1 MIWHVGKLWQRKC
14 LSLCW
19 NTINTAET
27 GRKCQNNAGL
37 RPSSSDTQSSEHYV
51 PPPLLLT
58 PTSQRNQTDLIPD
71 CAISWFQKRK
81 SKVLH
86 HLSTP
91 GALQTLCLFARLLF
105 WRVAANLAYYPG
117 TTLVSAMS
125 HLCQLHD
132 CHDPGRQEYYTATW
146 KESNTWTQLSARL
159 SRNTDLFS
167 ASICKPPSSLSYG
180 AHKWLGIV

>member
-1 MIWHVGKLWQRKC
+1 MQDWGPHHPIHRAQSITYHHPYSWHRQVKEIRQT
-14 LSLCW
+14 SYQ
-19 NTINTAET
+19 T
-27 GRKCQNNAGL
+27 
-37 RPSSSDTQSSEHYV
+37 V
-51 PPPLLLT
+51 PF
-58 PTSQRNQTDLIPD
+58 
-71 CAISWFQKRK
+71 SWFQKRK

-91 GALQTLCLFARLLF
+91 GVLQTLCLFARLLF
-105 WRVAANLAYYPG
+105 CRVAANLAYYPG

-132 CHDPGRQEYYTATW
+132 CHDLGRQEYYTATW

-159 SRNTDLFS
+159 SRNTDLLS
-167 ASICKPPSSLSYG
+167 ASICKPPSARSYG